1 MTSQHPH
8 PHQQQQQQQQTSSQY
23 YNHSQIS
30 STSAIPHQSQSPAIY
45 LQHPQSATASSYP
58 SISSHHPYGSQSQL
72 PPSSSADQYYSGL
85 LQNVPSSLVRYATP
99 AQAGSPP
106 PVAASYLPLAS
117 GSTSGPAATQAQPGV
132 SSRIV
137 SSLQS
142 LVSLLE
148 KQNTKLDKHDEH
160 LKTLS
165 EGVNQIKTETA
176 HCTLGIESF
185 SKTMSKKL
193 KTMSESTKRLYQRFN
208 SLT

>member
-8 PHQQQQQQQQTSSQY
+8 PHQQQQQQTFSQY

-72 PPSSSADQYYSGL
+72 PPSSSADQYYPGL
-85 LQNVPSSLVRYATP
+85 LQNAPSSLVRYATP

-106 PVAASYLPLAS
+106 PVAASYLPIAS
-117 GSTSGPAATQAQPGV
+117 SSTPGPSATQAQPGV

-165 EGVNQIKTETA
+165 EGINQIKTETA
-176 HCTLGIESF
+176 RCTLGIESF
-185 SKTMSKKL
+185 SKAMSKKL
-193 KTMSESTKRLYQRFN
+193 KTMSECTLNDKQDSTA
-208 SLT
+208 LT